1 MPTISNWAESVPMSG
16 IREIFDLIA
25 GRDNIYHLEIGQADF
40 PTPDHVIE
48 AAVASARAGSGY
60 TDSSGV
66 GSLRSAIADKLR
78 RVNGFDVT
86 PGQVIITQG
95 GIQGVSL
102 IMSTLMKPGG
112 EILLPDPTWPH
123 FEMLTLLHG
132 AVPVPYP
139 LDPANGFMPDPA
151 RVESMITDRTRM
163 IIINTPANPSGS
175 VFSDATVDAFVEM
188 AARHDLPL
196 LSDEVYDEIIFD
208 GRSPANAFR
217 KDPTHVLGLYSFS
230 KTYSM
235 TGWRIGYVVAPEWLA
250 PTLSRIQEP
259 LVTCLPTMTQAA
271 AEAAI
276 TGPQDIVSRM
286 RQSYQDR
293 RDLAVRLFAEGG
305 IEVDVPGGGYFLMVP
320 LSKGVDSRQASLDL
334 INWNVSTTFGTA
346 YGKVASDYLR
356 ISLVSSVSDLKGGIS
371 RILAWYED
379 TDGGRSLAT

>member
-1 MPTISNWAESVPMSG
+1 MPKVSDWAESVPMSG
-16 IREIFDLIA
+16 IRVIFDLIA
-25 GRDNIYHLEIGQADF
+25 GRDDIFHLEIGESDF
-40 PTPDHVIE
+40 PTPAHVVE

-60 TDSSGV
+60 TDTSGV
-66 GSLRSAIADKLR
+66 GTLRAAIADKLR

-86 PGQVIITQG
+86 PDQIIITQG

-102 IMSTLMKPGG
+102 IMSTLVKPGY

-123 FEMLTLLHG
+123 FEMLTRLHG
-132 AVPVPYP
+132 AIPTPYP

-151 RVESMITDRTRM
+151 QVESMITDRTGLL
-163 IIINTPANPSGS
+163 IINTPANPSGS
-175 VFSDATVDAFVEM
+175 VFSDGLVDAFVEV

-208 GRSPANAFR
+208 GRSPANAFG
-217 KDPTHVLGLYSFS
+217 KDPENVLGLYSFS

-235 TGWRIGYVVAPEWLA
+235 TGWRIGYVVAPKWLA

-276 TGPQDIVSRM
+276 TGPQDIVGEM
-286 RQSYQDR
+286 RRSYQHR
-293 RDLAVRLFAEGG
+293 RDLAVRLFKEGG

-320 LSKGVDSRQASLDL
+320 LAEGVDSKQASLDL
-334 INWNVSTTFGTA
+334 VNWNVSTTFGTA
-346 YGKVASDYLR
+346 YGQVASSYLR
-356 ISLVSSVSDLKGGIS
+356 ISLVSSVSDLEGGIG
-371 RILAWYED
+371 RIIDWYGA
-379 TDGGRSLAT
+379 TGGGRNLPG